1 MEKPAKRCIDWE
13 AMEADWRAGVKSVLQ
28 LSKEHGVSRAAILKH
43 WDKEGVPRD
52 LAARIEARANSLV
65 TQAAVTREVT
75 PESRVTERNIV
86 EANAAVIA
94 DAVIN
99 QRADVRRARATVQRL
114 WSLVDAELD
123 YPAELAKL
131 GAMMQ
136 APDEFG
142 NDKLNEMYM
151 AAISLPQQ
159 IKNVKLLADAI
170 KIMIELERKVLRI
183 DDAPTIEDDARRAGA
198 AGAAAVVAGVD
209 VAMQA
214 LAARVQGNAGA

>member
-159 IKNVKLLADAI
+159 IKNAKLLADAI

>member
-159 IKNVKLLADAI
+159 IKNAKLLADAI

-214 LAARVQGNAGA
+214 LAARVQGNARG

>member
-1 MEKPAKRCIDWE
+1 VEKPAKRCIDWE

-159 IKNVKLLADAI
+159 IKNAKLLADAI

-214 LAARVQGNAGA
+214 LAARVQGNARG

>member
-1 MEKPAKRCIDWE
+1 M
-13 AMEADWRAGVKSVLQ
+13 
-28 LSKEHGVSRAAILKH
+28 
-43 WDKEGVPRD
+43 
-52 LAARIEARANSLV
+52 
-65 TQAAVTREVT
+65 
-75 PESRVTERNIV
+75 
-86 EANAAVIA
+86 IA

-159 IKNVKLLADAI
+159 IKNAKLLADAI

-183 DDAPTIEDDARRAGA
+183 DDAPFEDDARKAGA

-214 LAARVQGNAGA
+214 LAARVQGNARG

>member
-13 AMEADWRAGVKSVLQ
+13 AMEADWRAGLKSVLQ

-114 WSLVDAELD
+114 WSLVDSELD
-123 YPAELAKL
+123 HPAELAKL
-131 GAMMQ
+131 GVMMH

-183 DDAPTIEDDARRAGA
+183 DDTPFEDDARKAGA

-214 LAARVQGNAGA
+214 LAARVQGNARA

>member
-65 TQAAVTREVT
+65 TQAAVTRKVT

-159 IKNVKLLADAI
+159 IKNAKLLADAI

-183 DDAPTIEDDARRAGA
+183 DDAPFEDDARKAGA

-214 LAARVQGNAGA
+214 LAARVQGNARG

>member
-114 WSLVDAELD
+114 WSLVDSELD
-123 YPAELAKL
+123 HPAELAKL
-131 GAMMQ
+131 GVMMQ
-136 APDEFG
+136 SPDEFG

-183 DDAPTIEDDARRAGA
+183 DDTPFEDDARKAGA

-214 LAARVQGNAGA
+214 LAARVQGNARA

>member
-1 MEKPAKRCIDWE
+1 VEKPAKRCIDWE

-159 IKNVKLLADAI
+159 IKNAKLLADAI

>member
-1 MEKPAKRCIDWE
+1 VEKPAKRCIDWE

-159 IKNVKLLADAI
+159 IKNAKLLADAI

-183 DDAPTIEDDARRAGA
+183 DDAPFEDDARKAGA

-214 LAARVQGNAGA
+214 LAARVQGNARG

>member
-13 AMEADWRAGVKSVLQ
+13 SMEADWRAGVKSVLQ

-114 WSLVDAELD
+114 WSLVDSELD
-123 YPAELAKL
+123 HPAELAKL
-131 GAMMQ
+131 GVMMQ

-142 NDKLNEMYM
+142 NDKLNEMYL
-151 AAISLPQQ
+151 AAIGLPQQ

-183 DDAPTIEDDARRAGA
+183 DDTPFEDDARKAGA

-214 LAARVQGNAGA
+214 LAARVQGNARA

>member
-159 IKNVKLLADAI
+159 IKNAKLLADAI

-183 DDAPTIEDDARRAGA
+183 DDAPFEDDARKAGA

-214 LAARVQGNAGA
+214 LAARVQGNARG

>member
-1 MEKPAKRCIDWE
+1 VEKPAKRCIDWE

-159 IKNVKLLADAI
+159 IKNAKLLADAI

-214 LAARVQGNAGA
+214 LAARVQGNARA

>member
-131 GAMMQ
+131 GVMML

-159 IKNVKLLADAI
+159 IKNAKLLADAI

-183 DDAPTIEDDARRAGA
+183 DDAPFEDDARKAGA

-214 LAARVQGNAGA
+214 LAARVQGNARG

>member
-1 MEKPAKRCIDWE
+1 MEKPGKRRVDWD
-13 AMEADWRAGVKSVLQ
+13 AMEADWRAGVKPVLQ

-43 WDKEGVPRD
+43 WDKEGVQRD

-99 QRADVRRARATVQRL
+99 QRADVKRARATVQRL
-114 WSLVDAELD
+114 WALVDAELNH
-123 YPAELAKL
+123 PADLAAL
-131 GAMMQ
+131 GEMMRS
-136 APDEFG
+136 PDEQG
-142 NDKLNEMYM
+142 GDRLHDMYE
-151 AAISLPQQ
+151 AAIGLPQQ

-183 DDAPTIEDDARRAGA
+183 DDTPFEEDARKAGA

-214 LAARVQGNAGA
+214 LAARVRGNARE

>member
-159 IKNVKLLADAI
+159 IKNAKLLADAI

-183 DDAPTIEDDARRAGA
+183 DDAPFEDEARKAGA

-214 LAARVQGNAGA
+214 LAARVQGNARG